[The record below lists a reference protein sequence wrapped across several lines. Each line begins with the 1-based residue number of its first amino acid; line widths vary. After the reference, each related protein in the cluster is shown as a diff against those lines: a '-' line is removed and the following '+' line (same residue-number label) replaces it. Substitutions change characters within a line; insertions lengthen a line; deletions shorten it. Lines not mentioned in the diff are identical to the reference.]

1 MTTPIPAAL
10 GDIIE
15 QAREVRER
23 YPALYAFLATRERCL
38 ERALAAIPQRDD
50 VEGWLL
56 FDARQLIRQRLLNVP
71 PGICELAR
79 LADRSTDD

>member
-10 GDIIE
+10 GDIVA

-71 PGICELAR
+71 PGICDLAR
-79 LADRSTDD
+79 IAEEDAEG

>member
-10 GDIIE
+10 GDIAE

-71 PGICELAR
+71 PGICDLAR
-79 LADRSTDD
+79 IGDRSADD